1 MCIYALPINIDNR
14 VMKAWVGVRMGWR
27 WTMRGKMGGGIS
39 VITLNNKNKKAI
51 LTINLV
57 IILKCIQ

>member
-1 MCIYALPINIDNR
+1 MEVDNE
-14 VMKAWVGVRMGWR
+14 
-27 WTMRGKMGGGIS
+27 GKNGGGIS

-57 IILKCIQ
+57 IINIKMYTIKPINSLSLMVVDKSFS